1 MTTLFIKDKKNEK
14 NNTTIELSD
23 KLSEG
28 ENWDN
33 FHDAIMETLDL
44 YNVEDAQWLI
54 HNCPE
59 INTKFLLR
67 EFITCIVNYGDV
79 FLDVYL
85 LVNHEIAYGRSI
97 VRAVW
102 KFVEDYIGTFDTMEE
117 IKNSKYLENIQKTII
132 ERDNEFYVF
141 KR

>member
-1 MTTLFIKDKKNEK
+1 MIKLFIKEKVNEK
-14 NNTTIELSD
+14 NNTTIDLSD
-23 KLSEG
+23 KLSEE

-33 FHDAIMETLDL
+33 FHIAIMETLDL
-44 YNVEDAQWLI
+44 YNVEDAEWLV

-67 EFITCIVNYGDV
+67 EFIKCIVNYGDL

-85 LVNHEIAYGRSI
+85 LVNHEIAYGKSI

-117 IKNSKYLENIQKTII
+117 IENSEYLENIQKIVI
-132 ERDNEFYVF
+132 ERDNEFHVF
-141 KR
+141 KK

>member
-1 MTTLFIKDKKNEK
+1 MIKLFIKEKVNEK
-14 NNTTIELSD
+14 NNTTIDLSY
-23 KLSEG
+23 KLSEE

-33 FHDAIMETLDL
+33 FHIAIMETLDL
-44 YNVEDAQWLI
+44 YNVEDAEWLV

-67 EFITCIVNYGDV
+67 EFIKCIVNYGDL

-85 LVNHEIAYGRSI
+85 LVNHEIAYGKSI

-117 IKNSKYLENIQKTII
+117 IENSEYLENIQKIVI
-132 ERDNEFYVF
+132 ERDNEFHVF
-141 KR
+141 KK

>member
-1 MTTLFIKDKKNEK
+1 MIKLFIKEKVNEK
-14 NNTTIELSD
+14 NNTTIDLSD
-23 KLSEG
+23 KLSEE

-33 FHDAIMETLDL
+33 FHIAIMETLDL
-44 YNVEDAQWLI
+44 YNVEDAEWLV

-85 LVNHEIAYGRSI
+85 LVNHEIAYGKSI

-117 IKNSKYLENIQKTII
+117 IKNSKYLENVQKTII

>member
-44 YNVEDAQWLI
+44 YNVEDAEWLI

-67 EFITCIVNYGDV
+67 EFIKCIVNYGDV

-85 LVNHEIAYGRSI
+85 LVNDEFAYSKSI

-117 IKNSKYLENIQKTII
+117 IENSEYLENIQKIVI
-132 ERDNEFYVF
+132 ERDNEFHVF
-141 KR
+141 KK

>member
-1 MTTLFIKDKKNEK
+1 MATLFIKEKANEK
-14 NNTTIELSD
+14 NYTTIELSD
-23 KLSEG
+23 KFSEE

-33 FHDAIMETLDL
+33 FHVAIMETLDL

>member
-1 MTTLFIKDKKNEK
+1 MIKLFIKEKVNEK
-14 NNTTIELSD
+14 NNTTIDLSD
-23 KLSEG
+23 KLSEE

-33 FHDAIMETLDL
+33 FHIAIMETLDL
-44 YNVEDAQWLI
+44 YNVEDAEWLV

-67 EFITCIVNYGDV
+67 EFIKCIVNYGDV

-85 LVNHEIAYGRSI
+85 LVNDEFAYSKSI

-117 IKNSKYLENIQKTII
+117 IENSEYLENIQKIVI
-132 ERDNEFYVF
+132 ERDNEFHVF
-141 KR
+141 KK

>member
-1 MTTLFIKDKKNEK
+1 MIKLFIKEKVNEK
-14 NNTTIELSD
+14 NNTTIDLSD
-23 KLSEG
+23 KLSEE

-33 FHDAIMETLDL
+33 FHIAIMETLDL
-44 YNVEDAQWLI
+44 YNVEDAEWLV

-67 EFITCIVNYGDV
+67 EFIKCIVNYGDL

-85 LVNHEIAYGRSI
+85 LVNHEIAYGKSI

-117 IKNSKYLENIQKTII
+117 IENSEYLENIQKIII

>member
-44 YNVEDAQWLI
+44 YNVEDAEWLI

-67 EFITCIVNYGDV
+67 EFIKCIVNYGDV

-85 LVNHEIAYGRSI
+85 LVNDEFAYSKSI

-117 IKNSKYLENIQKTII
+117 IENSEYLENIQKIVI

-141 KR
+141 KK

>member
-1 MTTLFIKDKKNEK
+1 MIKLFIKEKVNEK
-14 NNTTIELSD
+14 NNTTIDLSD
-23 KLSEG
+23 KLSEE

-33 FHDAIMETLDL
+33 FHIAIMETLDL
-44 YNVEDAQWLI
+44 YNVEDAEWLV

-67 EFITCIVNYGDV
+67 EFIKCIVNYGDL
-79 FLDVYL
+79 FIDVYL
-85 LVNHEIAYGRSI
+85 LVNHEFAYGKSI

-102 KFVEDYIGTFDTMEE
+102 KFVEDYIGTFDSMEE
-117 IKNSKYLENIQKTII
+117 IKNSKYLENIEKIII

-141 KR
+141 KK

>member
-1 MTTLFIKDKKNEK
+1 MIKLFIKEKVNEK
-14 NNTTIELSD
+14 NNTTIDLSD
-23 KLSEG
+23 KLSEE

-33 FHDAIMETLDL
+33 FHIAIMETLDL
-44 YNVEDAQWLI
+44 YNVEDAEWLV

-67 EFITCIVNYGDV
+67 EFIKCIVNYGDL

-85 LVNHEIAYGRSI
+85 LVNHEIAYGKSI

-117 IKNSKYLENIQKTII
+117 IENSEYLEIIQKIVI
-132 ERDNEFYVF
+132 ERDNEFHVF
-141 KR
+141 KK

>member
-44 YNVEDAQWLI
+44 SLI
-54 HNCPE
+54 H
-59 INTKFLLR
+59 I
-67 EFITCIVNYGDV
+67 
-79 FLDVYL
+79 
-85 LVNHEIAYGRSI
+85 
-97 VRAVW
+97 
-102 KFVEDYIGTFDTMEE
+102 
-117 IKNSKYLENIQKTII
+117 
-132 ERDNEFYVF
+132 
-141 KR
+141 

>member
-44 YNVEDAQWLI
+44 YNVEDAEWLI

-67 EFITCIVNYGDV
+67 EFIKCIVNYGDV

-85 LVNHEIAYGRSI
+85 LVNDEFAYSKSI

-117 IKNSKYLENIQKTII
+117 IENSEYLENIQKIII

>member
-1 MTTLFIKDKKNEK
+1 MATLFIKEKANEK
-14 NNTTIELSD
+14 NYTTIELSD
-23 KLSEG
+23 KFSEE

-33 FHDAIMETLDL
+33 FHVAIMETLDL

-67 EFITCIVNYGDV
+67 EFIKCIVNYGDV

-85 LVNHEIAYGRSI
+85 LVNDEFAYSKSI

-117 IKNSKYLENIQKTII
+117 IENSEYLENIQKIII

>member
-1 MTTLFIKDKKNEK
+1 MITLFIKEKKNEK
-14 NNTTIELSD
+14 NYTTINLSD
-23 KLSEG
+23 KFSEE

-33 FHDAIMETLDL
+33 FHVAIMETLDL
-44 YNVEDAQWLI
+44 YNVEDAEWLV

-67 EFITCIVNYGDV
+67 EFIKCIVNYGDL
-79 FLDVYL
+79 FFDVYL

-102 KFVEDYIGTFDTMEE
+102 KFVEDYIGTYDSMEE
-117 IKNSKYLENIQKTII
+117 IENLEYLQNTQKIVI
-132 ERDNEFYVF
+132 ERDNEFHVF
-141 KR
+141 KK

>member
-44 YNVEDAQWLI
+44 YNVEDAEWLI

-67 EFITCIVNYGDV
+67 EFIKCIVNYGDL

-85 LVNHEIAYGRSI
+85 LVNHEIAYGKSI

-117 IKNSKYLENIQKTII
+117 IENSEYLENIQKTII

>member
-44 YNVEDAQWLI
+44 YNVEDAEWLV

-67 EFITCIVNYGDV
+67 EFIKCIVNYGDV

-85 LVNHEIAYGRSI
+85 LVNDEFAYSKSI

-117 IKNSKYLENIQKTII
+117 IENSEYLENIQKIVI
-132 ERDNEFYVF
+132 ERDNEFHVF
-141 KR
+141 KK

>member
-44 YNVEDAQWLI
+44 YNVEDAEWLI

-67 EFITCIVNYGDV
+67 EFIKCIVNYGDL

-85 LVNHEIAYGRSI
+85 LVNHEIAYGKSI

-117 IKNSKYLENIQKTII
+117 IENSEYLENIQKIII

>member
-44 YNVEDAQWLI
+44 YNVEDAEWLI

>member
-33 FHDAIMETLDL
+33 FHVAIMETLDL
-44 YNVEDAQWLI
+44 YNVEDAEWLI

-67 EFITCIVNYGDV
+67 EFIKCIVNYGDV

-85 LVNHEIAYGRSI
+85 LVNDEFAYSKSI

-117 IKNSKYLENIQKTII
+117 IENSEYLENIQKIVI
-132 ERDNEFYVF
+132 ERDNEFHVF
-141 KR
+141 KK